1 MSGVRVAGGC
11 SSLCSNRFYRSI
23 IIISDN
29 ADASSQ
35 DDDDYAVIIV
45 LMLKIIHG
53 RAKLLQEESHLSRNS
68 ILPWEAALDKLIY
81 KNERWKIEKM
91 AVILVTKC
99 IMCTSF
105 ICDPDLFILNS

>member
-29 ADASSQ
+29 AASSQ
-35 DDDDYAVIIV
+35 HDDDYAVIIV

-53 RAKLLQEESHLSRNS
+53 LAKLLQEESHLSRNN

-91 AVILVTKC
+91 AVILVIKC
-99 IMCTSF
+99 IMCSSF